1 MGQDLLPITSSVILA
16 NIMVMLGGSSRQ
28 QLVST
33 AKQADIDEVRMW
45 RNLYNSHFG
54 TRVGKSLE
62 PFRWRDRYALR
73 SLMSI
78 GGYATIESHS
88 TSARSMGQGWPWR
101 DKCDDPSLLHFAAQE
116 GNLRVL
122 DIILSLGSDK
132 VEQQAK
138 SDLDDGLKPIDEK
151 IFVAMALQS
160 GSAQILEVLSRALG
174 EANGVD
180 PPRILDW
187 KSKGLVL
194 KDNLN
199 PCEWLDESLGT
210 PTNSMVTMYEPT
222 YLFWLCFGRPGEC
235 GQYGHRFGRKHGGQY
250 EPIDVLE
257 LPERCSQAHFEG
269 ALQVRVDFMRRI
281 AMLGVDVNSAA
292 TLQCRTTAQN
302 QHNYARFHILDT
314 DRTTRTTVLGL
325 LRRMRGFWETAAQC
339 APGRRS
345 FKGDSGA
352 ARNVKYID
360 VLAEVLLEFGATGI
374 EKTGPYFHSPAG
386 SPLRMDVQGGGG
398 GAEATP

>member
-1 MGQDLLPITSSVILA
+1 
-16 NIMVMLGGSSRQ
+16 
-28 QLVST
+28 
-33 AKQADIDEVRMW
+33 
-45 RNLYNSHFG
+45 
-54 TRVGKSLE
+54 
-62 PFRWRDRYALR
+62 
-73 SLMSI
+73 
-78 GGYATIESHS
+78 ATIESHS

-257 LPERCSQAHFEG
+257 FPDHHVFD
-269 ALQVRVDFMRRI
+269 RVDWQQISKVAHGADLIVCTEKDLVKLRRFPF
-281 AMLGVDVNSAA
+281 ARGRLAA
-292 TLQCRTTAQN
+292 LRLEL
-302 QHNYARFHILDT
+302 RLDPA
-314 DRTTRTTVLGL
+314 DEESL
-325 LRRMRGFWETAAQC
+325 LRVVAEKGGLVAERST
-339 APGRRS
+339 PG
-345 FKGDSGA
+345 
-352 ARNVKYID
+352 V
-360 VLAEVLLEFGATGI
+360 
-374 EKTGPYFHSPAG
+374 
-386 SPLRMDVQGGGG
+386 
-398 GAEATP
+398 